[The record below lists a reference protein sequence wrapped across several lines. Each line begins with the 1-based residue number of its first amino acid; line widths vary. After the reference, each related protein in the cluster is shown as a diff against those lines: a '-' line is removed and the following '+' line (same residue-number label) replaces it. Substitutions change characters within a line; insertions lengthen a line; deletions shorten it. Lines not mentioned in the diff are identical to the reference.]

1 MVVPAGFPSFPCP
14 QCGGALPATMA
25 AGMVVPCPL
34 CQQQIVVPAGG
45 GPSAAQA
52 AAYQAWALQHGNTA
66 AAMHDQQARA
76 QVPGA
81 GPSLFASTA
90 SVVVVEDGAGGL
102 VAVGAQVGGDGRW
115 HVRGVDPGSR
125 QVRWEAMHG
134 SHFQTCPEVRS
145 MCGRGGR
152 IYVAHQG
159 VLTAIDGPTGRG
171 LWQARLS
178 ARIAVD
184 VDGAALA
191 GDETDLREVLT
202 AHGGV
207 VVVKTEDDALSAFD
221 RDSGQALW
229 QRRCEG
235 HPQTDGRALFVC
247 AEWHQYELLDPRS
260 GQAVARFEA
269 SDGVLVPGA
278 LVLAVSDRGPDDQ
291 DGVALVDLATGQER
305 WFVAAE
311 SVDLDQGVAI
321 VGGEVLVPINGSAG
335 TEILPV
341 APTGAAPKKGFF
353 ARLFGGGGGAG
364 TRSLPWSKHNVSALW
379 GHGDAIVID
388 AKDWDGHRR
397 IAVVEPRS
405 MTVRHDSGIIADGVA
420 PGVRLGPGGQVA
432 YAFGESNGPKTL
444 RLVDVPS
451 GGVRWERQLDDLDEV
466 AFRAGQLVLRTD
478 GAPVELVDPASGQ
491 TRVTF

>member
-1 MVVPAGFPSFPCP
+1 
-14 QCGGALPATMA
+14 
-25 AGMVVPCPL
+25 
-34 CQQQIVVPAGG
+34 
-45 GPSAAQA
+45 
-52 AAYQAWALQHGNTA
+52 
-66 AAMHDQQARA
+66 
-76 QVPGA
+76 
-81 GPSLFASTA
+81 
-90 SVVVVEDGAGGL
+90 
-102 VAVGAQVGGDGRW
+102 
-115 HVRGVDPGSR
+115 
-125 QVRWEAMHG
+125 MHG

-171 LWQARLS
+171 LWQARLG
-178 ARIAVD
+178 ARIDVD
-184 VDGAALA
+184 VDGAARV

-269 SDGVLVPGA
+269 SDGALLPGA
-278 LVLAVSDRGPDDQ
+278 LVLAVSDHGADDQ

-364 TRSLPWSKHNVSALW
+364 TRSLPWPKHNVSALW

-420 PGVRLGPGGQVA
+420 PGVRLGPGGLVA

-444 RLVDVPS
+444 RLVDVAS

-478 GAPVELVDPASGQ
+478 GAPVEIVDPASGQ